1 MFPPRSP
8 FSSALFPVPPQE
20 EVGAS
25 THHGGAG
32 GRASNTP
39 SAGCPRRARIGQDLD
54 RHYRDRRGN
63 RSTHAIKADTL
74 RRSRAGDVLLMAV
87 RADNSKL
94 RSYLVDRILGVK
106 ATQTPFTPRYPIE
119 LTPLG
124 PQSIPRTARYRSP
137 IRL

>member
-1 MFPPRSP
+1 MV
-8 FSSALFPVPPQE
+8 ALLQ
-20 EVGAS
+20 
-25 THHGGAG
+25 GAG
-32 GRASNTP
+32 LWD
-39 SAGCPRRARIGQDLD
+39 GQDLD

-119 LTPLG
+119 LRPLG
-124 PQSIPRTARYRSP
+124 PQSIPRTASP
-137 IRL
+137 NTVHLRGIPVCCP